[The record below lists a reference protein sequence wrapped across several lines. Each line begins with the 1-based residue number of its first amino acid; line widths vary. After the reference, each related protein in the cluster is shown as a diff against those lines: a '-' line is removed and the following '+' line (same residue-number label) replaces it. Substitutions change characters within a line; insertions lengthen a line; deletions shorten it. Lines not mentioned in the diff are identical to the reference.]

1 MSYLKCNQSQNRM
14 LLHFKTDS
22 LNKNLIQKDM
32 KKKREIIIQQR
43 EQQLA
48 RERKA
53 KLDEETERKKKKE
66 RQKTQVSYS
75 IKVLC
80 NNIFYLTI
88 EINSNR
94 FKSYRLP
101 MNMTMSKKTMM
112 LMMMAM
118 MMIIKRK

>member
-1 MSYLKCNQSQNRM
+1 M
-14 LLHFKTDS
+14 LLYFKTDS

-80 NNIFYLTI
+80 NKLFYLTI

-118 MMIIKRK
+118 MKIIKRK